1 MYSMTG
7 IEMRLQ
13 IVEQL
18 SEDGWVR
25 RRRLSISRFS
35 QAAGSVTPTATP
47 MVSALNLRGDGMA
60 RKESP
65 SAACAQPVAPGDYL
79 VLYATGLGKTTPDG
93 DPNGTPLASGLTPP
107 VSGHLLYNTMALP
120 TVTIAGIQA

>member
-47 MVSALNLRGDGMA
+47 MVSALNLRGDGTA
-60 RKESP
+60 GKECP
-65 SAACAQPVAPGDYL
+65 SAGWGQLAAPGDDL
-79 VLYATGLGKTTPDG
+79 VLYTAGLRKTTLDG
-93 DPNGTPLASGLTPP
+93 DPNGTTPATGAPPP
-107 VSGHLLYNTMALP
+107 VSSSILD
-120 TVTIAGIQA
+120 